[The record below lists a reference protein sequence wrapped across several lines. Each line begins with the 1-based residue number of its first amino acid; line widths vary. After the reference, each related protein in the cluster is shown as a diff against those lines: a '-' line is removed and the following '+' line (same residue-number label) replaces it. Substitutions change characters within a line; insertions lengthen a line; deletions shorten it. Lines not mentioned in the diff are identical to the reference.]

1 MSANTG
7 KNPDAIGT
15 TTGGTVSLIA
25 GREISTRVRSKSFL
39 ISTLIMVGVFAIGAF
54 LPQMISSF
62 APSGPQKIA
71 VADTSLATAIQPM
84 DSADHAVT
92 LVTDS
97 TAVEKAVESGDASI
111 GLVVESGKPVLLT
124 NRDTSK
130 SLTAQ
135 ITALLQADAQTT
147 ALRAAG
153 VDTAALNAAVLAAT
167 PSQKMVG
174 NAPVDQTLTI
184 VSFIISLLLFV
195 QILTYGGT
203 VAQGVVE
210 EKQSRVVEILL
221 STVSARQL
229 LIGKVIGIG
238 AVGLMQLVVI
248 LTVGAVT
255 SSSAGYITLSGDT
268 IRIAV
273 LCIAWFIPGY
283 LFYAFAYAAAGALV
297 SRIEEIGQSTTVL
310 TMFIMISYIAA
321 VFAMQDITAAWV
333 PILSMIPPFSAILM
347 PMLIAAGI
355 ATWWQIATSLVL
367 LVLATVG
374 MSLLGA
380 RIYRRSILRM
390 GSRVPWREALAARD

>member
-1 MSANTG
+1 MSTNTG
-7 KNPDAIGT
+7 KSQGAERT
-15 TTGGTVSLIA
+15 TTRSTVSLIA
-25 GREISTRVRSKSFL
+25 GREIVTRIRSKSFL
-39 ISTLIMVGVFAIGAF
+39 ISTLIMVGVFAIVAF
-54 LPQMISSF
+54 LPQVISSF

-71 VADTSLATAIQPM
+71 VADTSLASVIQPM

-92 LVTDS
+92 LMTDS
-97 TAVEKAVESGDASI
+97 AAVEKAVESGDASI

-130 SLTAQ
+130 TLAAQ
-135 ITALLQADAQTT
+135 ITALLQADAQAA

-153 VDTAALNAAVLAAT
+153 VDTAALNSAVLAAT
-167 PSQKMVG
+167 PPQKMVG
-174 NAPVDQTLTI
+174 SAPVDQTLTI

-238 AVGLMQLVVI
+238 AVGLMQLIVI

-255 SSSAGYITLSGDT
+255 SSSAGYITLNGDT
-268 IRIAV
+268 IRIAL